1 MALTSDQLLAKFR
14 EDMQDQATTPL
25 WTDTEIYLY
34 IDAAQKEF
42 CRRTQGIADS
52 TTDEVCRLALT
63 TDTEFIALDPRILKI
78 RGARLESTGRKV
90 DIINYEN
97 LVTQPFWP
105 FDYGSSKQIVLDNST
120 GPEAYALITDME
132 QDMVR
137 VFPISSADQVVL
149 LSVYRLPLVD
159 ITGTNQMLEIH
170 EQHHLYLLYWV
181 KHLALLKQDSET
193 FDKNKSIEMAQAF
206 AAYCDRAMSDQ
217 ARREHKP
224 RLVMY
229 GGI

>member
-14 EDMQDQATTPL
+14 EDMEDAAGRTL
-25 WTDTEIYLY
+25 WTDAEIYLY

-42 CRRTQGIADS
+42 CRRTLGIADS
-52 TTDEVCRLALT
+52 RTDEVCRLALA
-63 TDTEFIALDPRILKI
+63 DGTEYITLDPRILKI
-78 RGARLESTGRKV
+78 RGARLSTGEPV

-97 LVTQPFWP
+97 LVGQSMWP
-105 FDYGSSKQIVLDNST
+105 FDYGKAHQVVLDDSE
-120 GPEAYALITDME
+120 GPKCYALITDMV

-137 VFPISSADQVVL
+137 IFPISSADQVVQL
-149 LSVYRLPLVD
+149 VVYRLPLND

-181 KHLALLKQDSET
+181 KHLALLKQDAET
-193 FDKNKSIEMAQAF
+193 FDKNKSDVMMAAFLNYCNQAKGE
-206 AAYCDRAMSDQ
+206 Q
-217 ARREHKP
+217 ERREHKP
-224 RLVMY
+224 RTVMY